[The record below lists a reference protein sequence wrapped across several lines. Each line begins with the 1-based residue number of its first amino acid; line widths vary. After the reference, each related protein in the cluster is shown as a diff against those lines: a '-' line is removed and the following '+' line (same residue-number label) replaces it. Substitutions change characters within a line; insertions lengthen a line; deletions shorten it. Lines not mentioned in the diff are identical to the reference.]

1 MHQRVPELFYI
12 NLPAVVDIESG
23 ECGGQLVVPGEV
35 SEEGGE
41 AVEVAGKAEFGGGGG
56 REVGR

>member
-1 MHQRVPELFYI
+1 MQQRIPQFLHI
-12 NLPAVVDIESG
+12 NLSAVVDVEGG
-23 ECGGQLVVPGEV
+23 ECGGELVVTGEV
-35 SEEGGE
+35 GEEGGE

>member
-1 MHQRVPELFYI
+1 
-12 NLPAVVDIESG
+12 
-23 ECGGQLVVPGEV
+23 VPGEV